1 MACPSE
7 PSGTNT
13 DMKLPLVVVG
23 VALSTI
29 VLSSCGSS
37 SSEPAEQTKVAGND
51 ASVVAQ
57 VDCGDDG
64 VANVTVSYGST
75 KKETLV
81 GRNEPTRSAGGVDT
95 FSNSTAPGRHGDAT
109 LAVLTQPTG
118 EHVRRRSP
126 TTTAGTSSVSARQL
140 EG

>member
-1 MACPSE
+1 
-7 PSGTNT
+7 
-13 DMKLPLVVVG
+13 MKLPLVVVG

-81 GRNEPTRSAGGVDT
+81 GRNETTRSAGGVDT
-95 FSNSTAPGRHGDAT
+95 FSNQYGTRAGMGDAT
-109 LAVLTQPTG
+109 LAVLTQPTRGTCKTTLTDYNSGNIIG
-118 EHVRRRSP
+118 ERE
-126 TTTAGTSSVSARQL
+126 TAGKAELSVVISPDS
-140 EG
+140 